1 MCACVVLFPL
11 LPWLAKKMCVW
22 CLLPCGVG
30 VLVCGCCGTSVCT
43 FPCLVVCPSPAVRPD
58 GSNRLV
64 DRRDRSV
71 IQLLWFCVWC
81 AHLHVMYFSVVVVV
95 VVVVARALAL
105 HC

>member
-1 MCACVVLFPL
+1 MCVVSFAL
-11 LPWLAKKMCVW
+11 W
-22 CLLPCGVG
+22 CGCVG
-30 VLVCGCCGTSVCT
+30 VWVLWR

-81 AHLHVMYFSVVVVV
+81 AHLRVMYFSVVVVVV